1 MSTHST
7 CASATSSA
15 PAPVLARVVHGGE
28 PYRSEQG
35 TVYQPGISAQTVGA
49 SSLFL
54 GMVTLP
60 PLERTRAHVHAH
72 HESAFFVLSG
82 GEIELWSGEGLQD
95 CATVKQG
102 DYLFIPRNVPH
113 VAVNRSAT
121 QPAVFIGVRDEATAQ
136 ESVAMR
142 PELDACVP

>member
-1 MSTHST
+1 MEQHST
-7 CASATSSA
+7 
-15 PAPVLARVVHGGE
+15 PKLARVVQSGQ

-35 TVYQPGISAQTVGA
+35 TLYEPGISAQTVGA

-60 PLERTRAHVHAH
+60 PLDRTKAHAHEH

-82 GEIELWSGEGLQD
+82 SDIELWSGERLQD
-95 CATVKQG
+95 RATAKQG

-113 VAVNRSAT
+113 VAVNRNAT
-121 QPAVFIGVRDEATAQ
+121 EAAVFVGVRNDPTAQ
-136 ESVAMR
+136 ESVVMR
-142 PELDACVP
+142 PELDALVP

>member
-1 MSTHST
+1 MEQHST
-7 CASATSSA
+7 SA
-15 PAPVLARVVHGGE
+15 LARVVRGGQ

-60 PLERTRAHVHAH
+60 PLQRTRAHVHEH

-82 GEIELWSGEGLQD
+82 SDIELWSGERLEV
-95 CATVKQG
+95 CATAQQG
-102 DYLFIPRNVPH
+102 DYLFIPRNVAH

-121 QPAVFIGVRDEATAQ
+121 QAAIFVGVRDDPTAQ
-136 ESVAMR
+136 ESVVMR

>member
-1 MSTHST
+1 MQ
-7 CASATSSA
+7 ATSTPS
-15 PAPVLARVVHGGE
+15 LARVVPGGQ

-35 TVYQPGISAQTVGA
+35 TVYQPGISDQTVGA
-49 SSLFL
+49 SSIFL

-60 PLERTRAHVHAH
+60 PLERTKAHVHEH

-82 GEIELWSGEGLQD
+82 CDIELWSGERLQD
-95 CATVKQG
+95 CAPARQG
-102 DYLFIPRNVPH
+102 DYLFIPSNVPH

-121 QPAVFIGVRDEATAQ
+121 EPAVFVGVRNDPTAQ
-136 ESVAMR
+136 ESVLMR

>member
-1 MSTHST
+1 MDQQQST
-7 CASATSSA
+7 
-15 PAPVLARVVHGGE
+15 PALARVVPGGQ

-35 TVYQPGISAQTVGA
+35 TVYQPGISDQTVGA
-49 SSLFL
+49 SRIFL

-60 PLERTRAHVHAH
+60 PLERTRAHVHEH

-82 GEIELWSGEGLQD
+82 SDIELWSGARLEN
-95 CATVKQG
+95 CARARQG

-113 VAVNRSAT
+113 VAVNRHAAE
-121 QPAVFIGVRDEATAQ
+121 PAVFVGVRDDSTAQ
-136 ESVAMR
+136 ESVLMR